1 MNVKK
6 SIYFN
11 SMVICMEEMKLIGR
25 RIKTLRMSKGV
36 SQLELAEAIGMS
48 QTNLSNVE
56 SGRTAST
63 IQVLLKIRKVLNCK
77 LADFFADIDNAQEND
92 SKVEVPKS
100 IELEDAVKILKL
112 LKAVDIKGL

>member
-25 RIKTLRMSKGV
+25 RIKTLRMGRGV

-77 LADFFADIDNAQEND
+77 LADFFADIDNVQEYEP
-92 SKVEVPKS
+92 KVEVPKS

>member
-1 MNVKK
+1 
-6 SIYFN
+6 
-11 SMVICMEEMKLIGR
+11 MEEMKLIGR
-25 RIKTLRMSKGV
+25 RIKTLRMSRDV
-36 SQLELAEAIGMS
+36 SQLELAEVIGMS

-77 LADFFADIDNAQEND
+77 LADFFADIDNVPDNEP
-92 SKVEVPKS
+92 KVEVPKS

-112 LKAVDIKGL
+112 LKAVVIKGL

>member
-1 MNVKK
+1 MRN
-6 SIYFN
+6 
-11 SMVICMEEMKLIGR
+11 ELQLIGR
-25 RIKTLRMSKGV
+25 RIKSLRMMKGV
-36 SQLELAEAIGMS
+36 SQSDLATAIDMS

-63 IQVLLKIRKVLNCK
+63 VQVLIKISRVLNCK
-77 LADFFADIDNAQEND
+77 LADFFADIDNTQETEP
-92 SKVEVPKS
+92 KVEVPKS

>member
-1 MNVKK
+1 MNVNK
-6 SIYFN
+6 SIYVN

-25 RIKTLRMSKGV
+25 RIKTLRMGRGV

-77 LADFFADIDNAQEND
+77 LSDFFADIDN
-92 SKVEVPKS
+92 VPDLAYNHNITLNMAKNN
-100 IELEDAVKILKL
+100 LKKFL
-112 LKAVDIKGL
+112 TFFYF

>member
-1 MNVKK
+1 
-6 SIYFN
+6 
-11 SMVICMEEMKLIGR
+11 MEEMKLVGR
-25 RIKTLRMSKGV
+25 RIKTLRLSKGV
-36 SQLELAEAIGMS
+36 SQAELAEAIGMS

-63 IQVLLKIRKVLNCK
+63 VQVLIKISRVLNCK
-77 LADFFADIDNAQEND
+77 LADFFADIDNAQENEP
-92 SKVEVPKS
+92 KVEIPKS

>member
-1 MNVKK
+1 
-6 SIYFN
+6 
-11 SMVICMEEMKLIGR
+11 MVICMEEMKLIGR
-25 RIKTLRMSKGV
+25 RIKTLRMSRGV

-77 LADFFADIDNAQEND
+77 MADFFADIDNVPDNEP
-92 SKVEVPKS
+92 KVEVPKS

-112 LKAVDIKGL
+112 LKAVEIKGL

>member
-1 MNVKK
+1 MCN
-6 SIYFN
+6 
-11 SMVICMEEMKLIGR
+11 ELQLIGR
-25 RIKTLRMSKGV
+25 RIKTLRMMKGV
-36 SQLELAEAIGMS
+36 SQLDLANAIDMS

-63 IQVLLKIRKVLNCK
+63 VQVLIKISRVLNCRM
-77 LADFFADIDNAQEND
+77 ADFFVDIDNAPVNEA
-92 SKVEVPKS
+92 KVDAPKA

>member
-1 MNVKK
+1 MRN
-6 SIYFN
+6 
-11 SMVICMEEMKLIGR
+11 ELQLIGR
-25 RIKTLRMSKGV
+25 RIKTLRMSRGL
-36 SQLELAEAIGMS
+36 SQLDLAEAINMS

-63 IQVLLKIRKVLNCK
+63 VQVLIKISRVLNCK
-77 LADFFADIDNAQEND
+77 LADFFVDIDNALVNEQ
-92 SKVEVPKS
+92 KVEAPKA

>member
-1 MNVKK
+1 MRNE
-6 SIYFN
+6 FQ
-11 SMVICMEEMKLIGR
+11 LIGR
-25 RIKTLRMSKGV
+25 RIKTLRMSRGV
-36 SQLELAEAIGMS
+36 SQSDLATAIDMS

-63 IQVLLKIRKVLNCK
+63 VQVLIKISRVLNCK
-77 LADFFADIDNAQEND
+77 LADFFADIDNAQENEP
-92 SKVEVPKS
+92 KVEVPKS

>member
-1 MNVKK
+1 MRN
-6 SIYFN
+6 
-11 SMVICMEEMKLIGR
+11 ELQLIGR
-25 RIKTLRMSKGV
+25 RIKSLRMMRGV
-36 SQLELAEAIGMS
+36 SQSDLATAIDMS

-63 IQVLLKIRKVLNCK
+63 VQVLIKISRVLNCK
-77 LADFFADIDNAQEND
+77 LADFFADIDNAQENEP
-92 SKVEVPKS
+92 KVEVPKS